1 MCFFTREATGA
12 IGTRLSLRPPFSRGT
27 INGEGSGAGRR
38 EKADFCLSPRARGVN
53 HRCITWNRFGQ
64 RPMSPHCRKRLLSQ
78 VIISNVSIRV
88 GDTGL
93 RQSWECHRN
102 LLGARMGN
110 DWCHLFEVP
119 AQQAANSTQELQIES
134 GTRIIGF
141 AGAHNFPKFVEA
153 GAAMG
158 HELRKVGTR

>member
-1 MCFFTREATGA
+1 MYQLE
-12 IGTRLSLRPPFSRGT
+12 PFWA
-27 INGEGSGAGRR
+27 AGDV
-38 EKADFCLSPRARGVN
+38 AS
-53 HRCITWNRFGQ
+53 
-64 RPMSPHCRKRLLSQ
+64 LSQ
-78 VIISNVSIRV
+78 AAVIASHNQQRFDSG